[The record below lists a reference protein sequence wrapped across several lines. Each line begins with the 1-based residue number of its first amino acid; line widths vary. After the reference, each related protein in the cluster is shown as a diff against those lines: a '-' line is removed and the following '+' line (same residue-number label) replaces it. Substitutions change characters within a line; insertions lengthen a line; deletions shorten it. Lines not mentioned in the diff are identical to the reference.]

1 MRGCGT
7 HLVGPTW
14 LAGSEKV
21 SWLAEVVLGWPAVD
35 GESPVREN
43 PMPALFGVPE

>member
-7 HLVGPTW
+7 HLIGATSLV
-14 LAGSEKV
+14 GSEKV

-43 PMPALFGVPE
+43 PLPALHEFPE